1 MPDLLVAPRVGAAS
15 SPSPSGTVKL
25 SDLSDLSDLSAGER
39 GMALYVSEMPTGYR
53 YRRGDEGLV
62 ETWISQ
68 GAERVGTETLHE
80 WDLLQRG
87 YVLLDLEELATEE
100 ISTRH
105 RALFPNARR
114 VVRSRQLGALTI
126 LWQSSSP
133 ETIARGAVDAA
144 AHTWRA
150 YTGTDLYPGYEW
162 DTEGDF

>member
-15 SPSPSGTVKL
+15 SPSPGGMVKL
-25 SDLSDLSDLSAGER
+25 SDLSCGER

-53 YRRGDEGLV
+53 YRRGDEDLV
-62 ETWISQ
+62 KTWISQ
-68 GAERVGTETLHE
+68 GAARVGTETLHA

-87 YVLLDLEELATEE
+87 FTRLDMEELATEE
-100 ISTRH
+100 ITARH
-105 RALFPNARR
+105 RALFPDARR

-133 ETIARGAVDAA
+133 EAIARGAVDAA

-150 YTGTDLYPGYEW
+150 YTGTDLYAGCEW
-162 DTEGDF
+162 DTEGVF